1 MTARSAPTEPWD
13 AGLQPERTELA
24 WRRSAL
30 TIALGSLVAARLLP
44 VVLGDP
50 WWALFGVAGF
60 AAAVVVW
67 IGARRRYLAMTRRL
81 EAHGDRAPLTGG
93 PAVAAMALLAFVAA
107 VAALGIVVAG
117 ALQR

>member
-1 MTARSAPTEPWD
+1 MSARPLPAEPWD

-50 WWALFGVAGF
+50 WWALFGAAGF
-60 AAAVVVW
+60 VAAIVVW
-67 IGARRRYLAMTRRL
+67 IGARRRYLAMTRLL
-81 EAHGDRAPLTGG
+81 ETHGERAALTGG
-93 PAVAAMALLAFVAA
+93 PAVAAMAVLAFGAA
-107 VAALGIVVAG
+107 VAALGVVVAG
-117 ALQR
+117 ALTR